1 MAYRISKIMVEKI
14 GKNIRKAR
22 KKLDKDQTE
31 IAEAAGIDGSY
42 LAKIEKGESNP
53 SLEVLYAIVKA
64 LHVKSSDIL
73 PF

>member
-1 MAYRISKIMVEKI
+1 MAYRISKKMLETI
-14 GKNIRKAR
+14 GKNIRKER
-22 KKLDKDQTE
+22 KAQHKDQTE

-53 SLEVLYAIVKA
+53 SVEVLYGIIKA
-64 LHVKSSDIL
+64 LHVKSQDIL